1 MLFAFFAF
9 VAWTQAQSVTVS
21 GTVVGKDDGQP
32 VIGANIVIK
41 GTTTG
46 TVSDVDGHFRLTAPR
61 PGATLVIS
69 FVGYR
74 TKELPAT
81 ASMHVE
87 LETDAT
93 QLGEV
98 EVVVAYGQQKRR
110 ELTGAI
116 GSVDAASIRETPAT
130 SLEQTL
136 SGRVSGVQVTQ
147 ASGAPGGAVVVNIR
161 GTSSISAGNEPLY
174 VVDGMPILSADFSQK
189 AGYQGNTLSGV
200 ADINPADI
208 ASVEVLKDASAAALY
223 GSRASNGVVLI
234 TTKRG
239 SSGRTRVT
247 LDSYVGV
254 QNLWRKLQFLP
265 TAEHVAARNEAI
277 NNYNTSLG
285 LSPTDA
291 TYKKPV
297 AASSRARLA
306 ASYSLE

>member
-87 LETDAT
+87 LEPDAT

-98 EVVVAYGQQKRR
+98 QVVVAYGQQKRR

-234 TTKRG
+234 TTKRV
-239 SSGRTRVT
+239 SSGRTMVT
-247 LDSYVGV
+247 FDS
-254 QNLWRKLQFLP
+254 
-265 TAEHVAARNEAI
+265 
-277 NNYNTSLG
+277 
-285 LSPTDA
+285 
-291 TYKKPV
+291 
-297 AASSRARLA
+297 
-306 ASYSLE
+306 

>member
-74 TKELPAT
+74 TKEVPAT

-116 GSVDAASIRETPAT
+116 GSIDAASIRETPAT

-189 AGYQGNTLSGV
+189 AGLPRQHL
-200 ADINPADI
+200 
-208 ASVEVLKDASAAALY
+208 E
-223 GSRASNGVVLI
+223 R
-234 TTKRG
+234 RG
-239 SSGRTRVT
+239 G
-247 LDSYVGV
+247 
-254 QNLWRKLQFLP
+254 
-265 TAEHVAARNEAI
+265 H
-277 NNYNTSLG
+277 
-285 LSPTDA
+285 
-291 TYKKPV
+291 
-297 AASSRARLA
+297 
-306 ASYSLE
+306 